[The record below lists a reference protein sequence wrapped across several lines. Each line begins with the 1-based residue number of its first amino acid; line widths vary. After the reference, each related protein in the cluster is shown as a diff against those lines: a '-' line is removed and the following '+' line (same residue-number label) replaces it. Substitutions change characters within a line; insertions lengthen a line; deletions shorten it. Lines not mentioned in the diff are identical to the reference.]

1 MKNLTFIIIAVI
13 LSLQACGQQKDTD
26 TIISNNPKNLKL
38 KVLYFHITN
47 RCNTCR
53 SIEANVRK
61 TLDDHFLNEVET
73 GVIDLYV
80 MNCELPENQELVK
93 KYDAY
98 GATLAF
104 SAYINGVEQKP
115 EDLTNWAFQKT
126 HSPEIFISELKTKI
140 EAYIK

>member
-61 TLDDHFLNEVET
+61 TLNEYFLNDIET
-73 GVIDLYV
+73 GVVDLYV
-80 MNCELPENQELVK
+80 MNCELPENQDLVK
-93 KYDAY
+93 KYEAY
-98 GATLAF
+98 GATLALT
-104 SAYINGVEQKP
+104 SYMNGKEQKS
-115 EDLTNWAFQKT
+115 EDLTNWAFQKV
-126 HSPEIFISELKTKI
+126 HDQEIFISELKTKI
-140 EAYIK
+140 DEYLK